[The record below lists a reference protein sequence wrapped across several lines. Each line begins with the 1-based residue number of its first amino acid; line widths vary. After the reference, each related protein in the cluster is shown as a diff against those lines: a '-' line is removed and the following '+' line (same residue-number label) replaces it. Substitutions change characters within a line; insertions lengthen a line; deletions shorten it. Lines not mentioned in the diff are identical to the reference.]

1 VNPYIKPGIETDK
14 VKILI
19 VEDVPMTLH
28 LLKSL
33 LSCYTFQLQTAS
45 DQTEAMS
52 CIEHDTPH
60 LLLLDTVL
68 FDVETLG
75 LIQHLRAHEET
86 RHLPIIL
93 MASCHENDK
102 ITRALELGANA
113 YVCKP
118 FVVDHL
124 YRTIADQINSLF

>member
-1 VNPYIKPGIETDK
+1 MNPYIKPGIETDK
-14 VKILI
+14 VKILV

-33 LSCYTFQLQTAS
+33 LSCYSFQLQTAS
-45 DQTEAMS
+45 DQTEAMER
-52 CIEHDTPH
+52 IEHDTPH